1 MNEEEKQV
9 LDPNFDRKK
18 RARKTIAY
26 IIIFLCLVALVL
38 MLIFSFGDIS
48 KMGATLS
55 EMFQGSGVGYLIAA
69 IACVLVFFFLYPI
82 PLIIIARKFRLKSKK
97 RDLWLIGNSEHFYNG
112 VTPSSVGGQ
121 PFQAYGLHQGGDDG
135 AEASG
140 VILMNYI
147 NIVLCSNIFGL
158 VSLIFYPYY
167 IQGLSHIKGLDMDL
181 SSLQWIAVAGIILN
195 AVNLAFFCLLSFSK
209 TMRHLI
215 MALVKLVLKPKWLNK
230 RFGKFVPKLND
241 YLKKTQ
247 ATAKAIIA
255 HWKTFLLAVVS
266 RLLILSFCYAVPFF
280 LMLAM
285 PSLEIHPSDFWL
297 CFFGNAFATVCVA
310 WFPTP
315 GAVGAGEIVGAIVLG
330 SITIKSGAELDYSV
344 AQAVSLLNR
353 GISFYFILILS
364 FVASLVF
371 EIRVSRKEVAPPVE
385 EKAPS
390 LEETLEEP
398 SQEA

>member
-1 MNEEEKQV
+1 MNEEEKP
-9 LDPNFDRKK
+9 LDPNFDQKK
-18 RARKTIAY
+18 RTKKNVAY
-26 IIIFLCLVALVL
+26 VIIFLCLVALVL
-38 MLIFSFGDIS
+38 TLIFSFGDIS

-69 IACVLVFFFLYPI
+69 IACAVIFFLLYPI
-82 PLIIIARKFRLKSKK
+82 PLMIIGRKFHLKSGK

-121 PFQAYGLHQGGDDG
+121 PFQAYGLHQGGDNG

-147 NIVLCSNIFGL
+147 NIVICSNIFGL

-167 IQGLSHIKGLDMDL
+167 IQGLSHIQGLDMDL

-195 AVNLAFFCLLSFSK
+195 AVNLVFFCLLSFSK
-209 TMRHLI
+209 TMRRFI
-215 MALVKLVLKPKWLNK
+215 MAIVSLLLKPKWLNK
-230 RFGKFVPKLND
+230 RFGKFIPKLD
-241 YLKKTQ
+241 EYLEKTQ

-255 HWKTFLLAVVS
+255 HWKTFLLSVVS

-285 PSLEIHPSDFWL
+285 PSLEIHPTDFWL

-330 SITIKSGAELDYSV
+330 SITVKSGASLDYSV

-353 GISFYFILILS
+353 GISFYFVLILS
-364 FVASLVF
+364 FVASLIF
-371 EIRVSRKEVAPPVE
+371 EIRVSKKETNLYHQ

-390 LEETLEEP
+390 DEEAQEELP
-398 SQEA
+398 KD